1 MEHAVPLD
9 YRVTLDCGHTHLYRT
24 TVHPR
29 DREQLT
35 CIDCGEGQHAVQVSQ
50 ISADQCEFHHFTQST
65 AWMGSAPSST
75 PAARAGDA
83 PELADAS

>member
-1 MEHAVPLD
+1 VPLD

-35 CIDCGEGQHAVQVSQ
+35 CVECGEGQHATEVSA
-50 ISADQCEFHHFTQST
+50 ISADQCEFHHFGRRT
-65 AWMGSAPSST
+65 AWVASMAQ
-75 PAARAGDA
+75 AGDDD
-83 PELADAS
+83 PQLADAS

>member
-1 MEHAVPLD
+1 MD

-35 CIDCGEGQHAVQVSQ
+35 CDECGQGQHAAQVRE
-50 ISADQCEFHHFTQST
+50 ISADQCEFHTFTGRT
-65 AWMGSAPSST
+65 AWVGSSAKAEQDGPQ
-75 PAARAGDA
+75 
-83 PELADAS
+83 LADAS